1 MILSKLPPPLSWLFW
16 LGWTIILCFLMLSPS
31 DGTVRNVSML
41 FGGLE
46 ITDAIG
52 HVILI
57 GVDCALLYGVIQHY
71 QPSRQALKFAIF
83 FTLLLGIAL
92 ESAQLW
98 IPSRGSSWID
108 FVAAGVG
115 VGLAYLVI
123 SRLESK

>member
-1 MILSKLPPPLSWLFW
+1 
-16 LGWTIILCFLMLSPS
+16 MLSPS

>member
-1 MILSKLPPPLSWLFW
+1 MILSKIPRPLSWLLW
-16 LGWTIILCFLMLSPS
+16 LGWTVALCFLMLSPS

-57 GVDCALLYGVIQHY
+57 CVDCVLLYGVIQHY
-71 QPSRQALKFAIF
+71 QPSRQALKYAGFI
-83 FTLLLGIAL
+83 TLLLGIAL
-92 ESAQLW
+92 ESAQLL
-98 IPSRGSSWID
+98 IPSRGASLID
-108 FVAAGVG
+108 FAAAGVG
-115 VGLAYLVI
+115 VLLASFFV